1 MMIYISYTPLI
12 SRKHGDLRIA
22 FTLAR
27 ETIFE
32 QTYNF
37 CAIIWFFYVGYNQ
50 RLQLEINFILFC
62 IFNYVT
68 YYPLTSFIGKFRSS
82 RENLVTNTT

>member
-1 MMIYISYTPLI
+1 MIYISYTPSI
-12 SRKHGDLRIA
+12 SRKHGGLRIA
-22 FTLAR
+22 VTLAR

-37 CAIIWFFYVGYNQ
+37 CVIICFFYVGYNQ
-50 RLQLEINFILFC
+50 RLQREINFILFC